1 MSPADRADL
10 VPIRVILACQ
20 IRSMKPARHHA
31 RSIPLFIAVLAV
43 CAALVPSASQ
53 AYPRSLSCNYV
64 DAEPPGPA
72 GNVVEIAGNDNVQ
85 VRREGERILVGSS
98 AANGP
103 RQFEEI
109 SCGTQAT
116 VTNVDRIVYR
126 GEPVP
131 GNAEHQFLLDLRQGA
146 LAPGATPEAED
157 SEIEVEVVLPPQ
169 QGAHP
174 RVQLLTGEGRDSIE
188 LHGGAGRLVV
198 SLEPWP
204 SQRPSPSGGAPDA
217 DLIVA
222 TPPRTVELKVHT
234 GEGGD
239 VLDGR
244 GLDRHRGLVR
254 SLLLAGDEGKDA
266 LLGTE
271 RSDQLQGG
279 AGPDRLYGRDGHD
292 LLYPSAGEDTTS
304 GGSGDDFISGGRG
317 SSEPDIQPDNYYG
330 GSGDDYIDARVGG
343 RDTIDCG
350 TGRDEAVADREDEL
364 LDDDCERVRGA
375 AVK

>member
-1 MSPADRADL
+1 MTPDRH
-10 VPIRVILACQ
+10 RTWW
-20 IRSMKPARHHA
+20 
-31 RSIPLFIAVLAV
+31 IPLVLAVLAI
-43 CAALVPSASQ
+43 CALTPAASQ
-53 AYPRSLSCNYV
+53 AYPRSLRCEYV
-64 DAEPPGPA
+64 EWGPPGPV

-85 VRREGERILVGSS
+85 VRREADLVLVGSS
-98 AANGP
+98 AANSP
-103 RQFEEI
+103 RPFGEVP
-109 SCGTQAT
+109 CGTQPT
-116 VTNVDRIVYR
+116 VTNIDRIVYR

-131 GNAEHQFLLDLRQGA
+131 GNAEHQFLLDLREGA
-146 LAPGATPEAED
+146 LAPGASPEAED

-169 QGAHP
+169 PRARP

-204 SQRPSPSGGAPDA
+204 SQRPWPSGGAPDA
-217 DLIVA
+217 DLLVA

-254 SLLLAGDEGKDA
+254 SLLLAGDEGKDT

-292 LLYPSAGEDTTS
+292 LLYPSAGEDTSS
-304 GGSGDDFISGGRG
+304 GGPGDDFISGRRG

-330 GSGDDYIDARVGG
+330 GSGEDYIDARLGG
-343 RDTIDCG
+343 RDRIDCG
-350 TGRDEAVADREDEL
+350 TDHDEAVADREDEL
-364 LDDDCERVRGA
+364 LDDGCELVRGPA
-375 AVK
+375 AFRRIAP